1 MRRTESELEEGE
13 SSGQW
18 KKRRNEVELE
28 ARRRVPDFQVI
39 IAFSQ
44 KTGEDVQVAP
54 GDAIAAARQPGKVS
68 IAMLAESS
76 ARLLW
81 LYHLCFPSLV
91 AEARFDV
98 GKLLQNL
105 FDNEAGAERTAVST
119 SGLDTLRRLHVLRL
133 LRESDQFLW
142 SSKSG
147 EFRTWE
153 TYLKLTRS
161 ARNPLIYQHP
171 PTCLRF
177 CRRHGDSRRN

>member
-1 MRRTESELEEGE
+1 MRKVEIELEEGE
-13 SSGQW
+13 TNGQW
-18 KKRRNEVELE
+18 KKRRNELELE

-54 GDAIAAARQPGKVS
+54 EDADATARPSGKVRV
-68 IAMLAESS
+68 AMLAESS
-76 ARLLW
+76 TRLLW

-98 GKLLQNL
+98 GKLLQTL
-105 FDNEAGAERTAVST
+105 FDHELGAEHNTESI

-147 EFRTWE
+147 KFCSQE
-153 TYLKLTRS
+153 TYFELTTS
-161 ARNPLIYQHP
+161 ARNPLLYQHP
-171 PTCLRF
+171 PERIRF
-177 CRRHGDSRRN
+177 YRGDGDSGRD